1 MALVNK
7 IQKTWNFLFIYF
19 LLGTD
24 KLKEELYE
32 SLYTSRYLP
41 IEDRKN
47 KTFYDLLTR
56 LYGINQVTELSRICT
71 KDVLQSK
78 LERDQAN
85 EIRLRDI
92 KIDQLNR
99 LNRDLQAEI
108 DRLKA
113 RSTSP
118 TEHSVIRPTKPQW
131 RPVPS
136 SVPIKPREKTKAR
149 QTLKPISVQFDTKPG
164 AN

>member
-1 MALVNK
+1 M
-7 IQKTWNFLFIYF
+7 
-19 LLGTD
+19 
-24 KLKEELYE
+24 KEELYE
-32 SLYTSRYLP
+32 SLYTSRCLP

-47 KTFYDLLTR
+47 QPFHDLLVR
-56 LYGINQVTELSRICT
+56 LYGNNQVTELATICT

-92 KIDQLNR
+92 RIDELYR
-99 LNRDLQAEI
+99 LNQQLQAEI
-108 DRLKA
+108 DRLRA
-113 RSTSP
+113 GSP
-118 TEHSVIRPTKPQW
+118 SEHSSVKGKIPW

-136 SVPIKPREKTKAR
+136 SVPVKAREKPKTR

-164 AN
+164 AT